1 MHQQMN
7 ISHQYNFHLYCYQ
20 IILTAADTNMMK
32 LLLTL
37 PLDAGRREGGKE
49 RREGKEGGWRT
60 LPLDAENHLN
70 QADE

>member
-1 MHQQMN
+1 MN

-37 PLDAGRREGGKE
+37 PLDAGRREGKE
-49 RREGKEGGWRT
+49 GRKGGRMVGKEGGWKERREDGGRY
-60 LPLDAENHLN
+60 L
-70 QADE
+70 